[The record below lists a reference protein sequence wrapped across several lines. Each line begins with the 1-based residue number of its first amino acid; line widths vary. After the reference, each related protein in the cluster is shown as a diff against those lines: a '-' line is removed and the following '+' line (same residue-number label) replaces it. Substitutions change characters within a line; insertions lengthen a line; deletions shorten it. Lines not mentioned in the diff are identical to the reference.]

1 MLKKDSFIWTPH
13 AMAAFYK
20 LKETV
25 TTGPVLSLTDIAQK
39 FVLECDAFTKDI
51 GAVLMQRGKP
61 IAYFSQA
68 LHGRNQLLSTY
79 EKELLALVLSVQKWK
94 QYLLGHPIVV
104 KTDHSS

>member
-1 MLKKDSFIWTPH
+1 MLKKDSFIWTLH
-13 AMAAFYK
+13 AMAAFHK

-25 TTGPVLSLTDIAQK
+25 TTGPVLSLPDIAQK
-39 FVLECDAFTKDI
+39 FVLECDAFTKGI